1 MDPLSATPD
10 ESIPG
15 WRVIRLTETGSTND
29 DLLAAGRAGAPDRT
43 VLVAAH
49 QTAGKGRLDRRWE
62 APAGANLLV
71 SLLFRDSRPAHELV
85 WAVALGA
92 AHAARETAGVTA
104 SLKWPNDLLV
114 RRDGEERKLAGILAV
129 AGPADGERAIGFVV
143 VGLGLNVGWAPEGA
157 TSLSDEVAARASGDD
172 VPTVDQVTAALL
184 PAVDRFHAV
193 PPERLHETYRSRI
206 VTLRR
211 KVRVML
217 PADEVVEGRSLDV
230 ESDGRLVV
238 LDSCGVTRR
247 FAAGDVVHV
256 R

>member
-10 ESIPG
+10 DSTVG
-15 WRVIRLTETGSTND
+15 WTVRRVTETGSTND
-29 DLLAAGRAGAPDRT
+29 DLLAAGRAGAANRT
-43 VLVAAH
+43 ALVAAH

-62 APAGANLLV
+62 APPGTNLLV
-71 SLLFRDSRPAHELV
+71 SMLFRDARPAHELV

-92 AHAARETAGVTA
+92 ALAARETAGVSA

-114 RRDGEERKLAGILAV
+114 RRDGDERKLAGILAV
-129 AGPADGERAIGFVV
+129 AGPPDADRPIGFVV
-143 VGLGLNVGWAPEGA
+143 VGLGLNVAWAPDGA
-157 TSLSDEVAARASGDD
+157 TSLAAETADGEV
-172 VPTVDQVTAALL
+172 VPSVDNVLSALL
-184 PAVDRFHAV
+184 PAIDRYLDV
-193 PPERLHETYRSRI
+193 PPERLLESYRSRL

-217 PADEVVEGRSLDV
+217 PGDEVVDGRTLDV

>member
-10 ESIPG
+10 DSTVD
-15 WRVIRLTETGSTND
+15 WTVLRVVETGSTND
-29 DLLAAGRAGAPDRT
+29 DLLVAGRSGAVDRT
-43 VLVAAH
+43 ALVAAH

-62 APAGANLLV
+62 APPGANLLV
-71 SLLFRDSRPAHELV
+71 SLLFRVARPAHELV

-92 AHAARETAGVTA
+92 ALAVRETAGVAA

-114 RRDGEERKLAGILAV
+114 RRDGDEKKLAGILAV
-129 AGPADGERAIGFVV
+129 AGPPDAGRPIGFVV

-157 TSLSDEVAARASGDD
+157 TSLAAEVSEGDV
-172 VPTVDQVTAALL
+172 VPSVDTVLAALL
-184 PAVDRFHAV
+184 PAIDRHLGV
-193 PPERLHETYRSRI
+193 PPERLLESYRSRL

-217 PADEVVEGRSLDV
+217 PGDEVVEGRTLDV
-230 ESDGRLVV
+230 EADGRLVV